1 MPKSRVGGTEDG
13 GNEDEV
19 ELGKWRHRYEET
31 INPFEAF
38 RGREATQAYT
48 SLALPER
55 LLLTLTRAVLGHRR
69 ARLAFVSY
77 ATGLHLLVVWA
88 VWSGRGCS
96 GNGGTV
102 GVDGYVNVP
111 RPF

>member
-1 MPKSRVGGTEDG
+1 MYLYPLLDNATQ
-13 GNEDEV
+13 
-19 ELGKWRHRYEET
+19 
-31 INPFEAF
+31 
-38 RGREATQAYT
+38 EATQAYT

-77 ATGLHLLVVWA
+77 AAGLHLLVVW
-88 VWSGRGCS
+88 VIWSGRCW
-96 GNGGTV
+96 GNGGTG
-102 GVDGYVNVP
+102 GVDEYVNVP